1 MQTHVDGVAH
11 LPRNSE
17 LSQVYDFCGP
27 SRAAEKAEEKG
38 GRRGRLSAHLERF
51 GNSSPERRRGCFQRS
66 FYSPP
71 APSLQAVRG
80 RSQGCDALDRFP
92 CASGG
97 EIAEPG
103 GRLGASAGS
112 AMRRQ
117 KRNVWGF
124 FSSSSSSSS
133 SSRSLSLSPRKPGK
147 YHTPLRQRRS
157 DNAEDRCRE
166 IDEQDRGKEEGLGRD
181 SRLKRKPSASTL
193 ALLSQKK

>member
-1 MQTHVDGVAH
+1 VQTHVDGVAH

-27 SRAAEKAEEKG
+27 SRAAEKAEETG

-71 APSLQAVRG
+71 APSLQAMRG

-124 FSSSSSSSS
+124 F
-133 SSRSLSLSPRKPGK
+133 RRRRRRPRALSLSLHGNPENTTR
-147 YHTPLRQRRS
+147 HF
-157 DNAEDRCRE
+157 
-166 IDEQDRGKEEGLGRD
+166 DRGDLI
-181 SRLKRKPSASTL
+181 A
-193 ALLSQKK
+193 Q